1 MQRRPVVS
9 SKLRAVGYDAR
20 HQILEIEFLAG
31 SVYHYFGVPE
41 EVHEALMNAA
51 SKGTYFQDR
60 IREAYRHEKV
70 NE

>member
-1 MQRRPVVS
+1 MQRHPVTS
-9 SKLRAVGYDAR
+9 SNLHAVGYDAR
-20 HQILEIEFLAG
+20 HQILEIEFDGG

-41 EVHEALMNAA
+41 EVHDALMSAA
-51 SKGTYFQDR
+51 SKGTYFHDR